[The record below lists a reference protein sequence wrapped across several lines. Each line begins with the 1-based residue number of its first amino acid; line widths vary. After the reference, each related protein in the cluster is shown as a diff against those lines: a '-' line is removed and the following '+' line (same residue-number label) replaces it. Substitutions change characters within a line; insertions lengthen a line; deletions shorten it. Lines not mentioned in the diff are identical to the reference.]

1 MKFWIWLVR
10 FSLILLAGIVAFLIV
25 SYGILFFVPARSNK
39 VFHNQL
45 KSSSISANEKN
56 LPDNSAKLKKEVN
69 SLNTKLEKLSPG
81 KVYIVINTTDN
92 TFKLYKNG
100 TLVRSGNCSTGSYI
114 EMEVDGKKTY
124 RFETPKG
131 VHTVK
136 NKRTKPVWTK
146 PDWAFIEEGLPV
158 PSAHDPSRY
167 EKNVLGDYALDIGNQ
182 YMIHGTLYQRFLGQP
197 VTHGCVRLD
206 DADLEFVYN
215 EMQIGSKVFI
225 Y

>member
-1 MKFWIWLVR
+1 MKFWIGLIR
-10 FSLILLAGIVAFLIV
+10 FCIILLAGVAAFLII
-25 SYGILFFVPARSNK
+25 SYGILFFIPERHYQAYQ
-39 VFHNQL
+39 NQL
-45 KSSSISANEKN
+45 KSRNVSAGEDNAQ
-56 LPDNSAKLKKEVN
+56 DNSAKLGKEVAA
-69 SLNTKLEKLSPG
+69 LNVKLEKLSPG

-92 TFKLYKNG
+92 TFKLFKNG
-100 TLVRSGNCSTGSYI
+100 ALARSGNCSTGSYI
-114 EMEVDGKKTY
+114 EMEVGGKKTF

-131 VHTVK
+131 VHTVR
-136 NKRTKPVWTK
+136 NKRTDPVWTK

-158 PSAHDPSRY
+158 PSAHHPSRY

-197 VTHGCVRLD
+197 VTHGCVRLN
-206 DADLEFVYN
+206 DADLEFVYK